1 MRQTGLELSVSTV
14 VTMEIAIG
22 LDVTN
27 FPATFFTDNLLQ
39 QKSAKSDGGVEDCA
53 NTRVETAGLDE
64 AKKL

>member
-27 FPATFFTDNLLQ
+27 FPATFFTDNLQ

-64 AKKL
+64 AKNCE